1 LTEKYTAY
9 TLVDITKSNITNYR
23 SNDTHGYNQQQNL
36 NTLIQS
42 IGMRSQPLDVTV
54 EVLETQDI
62 AKYAFGSAFS
72 GLHTVWK
79 FDFTSEHNNVFTN
92 NNDDIYFLK
101 QDCNRVAFTPYLD
114 ETVNFLNNVFDTNT
128 SEYLNIY
135 FIKIV

>member
-1 LTEKYTAY
+1 MTEKYTAY

>member
-1 LTEKYTAY
+1 MSEKYTAY
-9 TLVDITKSNITNYR
+9 TLVDITKSDITNFR
-23 SNDTHGYNQQQNL
+23 SKNTHGYNQQQNL

-54 EVLETQDI
+54 VALETQDV
-62 AKYAFGSAFS
+62 ANYTFGSAYS

-79 FDFTSEHNNVFTN
+79 FDFVVEHNNVFTKDD
-92 NNDDIYFLK
+92 DDIYFLK
-101 QDCNRVAFTPYLD
+101 NDCDRIAFTPYLD

-135 FIKIV
+135 FIKII

>member
-9 TLVDITKSNITNYR
+9 TLVDITKSDITNYR

>member
-1 LTEKYTAY
+1 MTEKYTAY
-9 TLVDITKSNITNYR
+9 TLVDITKSDITNYR